1 MRGLVQLHIFVA
13 GGAGVPVVGIVM
25 LPLGAGSVLVLGLVV
40 GVFVAALADAVLAK
54 AVRGL
59 VQLHIFVAGG
69 AGVPV
74 VGVVMLPLGAG
85 SVLVLRS
92 RGRGAGA
99 DVQVLVGTRV
109 GGLGRFK
116 RFFNAAGV
124 FCRLACNILI
134 ALGGR
139 DLHDGFAYLAAFVV
153 QGHAFG
159 VDRIF
164 LVVRHKILEPCQPLD
179 AVAGDL
185 DITFRLA
192 HLNTAV
198 RDGAG
203 RIGQGHIAAVVKA
216 GVAHKRLTA
225 VGRHGN
231 ILCTGIYK
239 KSVCDLV
246 AVTQSSTI
254 AAIGDLDITRAAN
267 SRKADH
273 GSTAATSLNGNV
285 ICIVDVHACVD
296 GNIIFAVK
304 RNAVSALIRVVL
316 IIASHLDPRTV
327 REGQGAIERIG
338 ITGIGIVV
346 VKSVINALRLIVVFP
361 RNALVLVA
369 NQAVGLPCFAVAE
382 CQGACFR
389 GGVRLGADVEVLAGI
404 VLGVLHTVQL
414 MERGALHHNIIA
426 GSIRAGVIYLTND
439 AVVRVLHGQT
449 LGSDRCAL
457 GQVTAVAVP
466 DHHIA
471 AAGDVYRSAHFKGA
485 DVAGIG
491 DSQIPPYTAD
501 PHVTICIGYRY
512 IAARHRVDIHFSG
525 VFRCKIATN
534 LAVDLHITDV
544 FHCHTL

>member
-1 MRGLVQLHIFVA
+1 M
-13 GGAGVPVVGIVM
+13 PVVGVVM
-25 LPLGAGSVLVLGLVV
+25 LPLGAGSMLVLGLVV
-40 GVFVAALADAVLAK
+40 GVFVAALADAVFAEL
-54 AVRGL
+54 VRGL
-59 VQLHIFVAGG
+59 VQLHIFFTGSAGM
-69 AGVPV
+69 PV
-74 VGVVMLPLGAG
+74 VGVVILPLGAG

-109 GGLGRFK
+109 GCLDRFK

-164 LVVRHKILEPCQPLD
+164 LVVRQAIEPCHPLD

-192 HLNTAV
+192 HLNIAV

-203 RIGQGHIAAVVKA
+203 EIGQGHIAAVVKA
-216 GVAHKRLTA
+216 GAAHKRLTA

-239 KSVCDLV
+239 KSVCDLG
-246 AVTQSSTI
+246 AVTQSSAI
-254 AAIGDLDITRAAN
+254 ATIGDLDITRAAN

-273 GSTAATSLNGNV
+273 SSTAAISLNGNV
-285 ICIVDVHACVD
+285 IGIVDVHACVD

-304 RNAVSALIRVVL
+304 RNAVSAPIRVVL
-316 IIASHLDPRTV
+316 IIAPHVDPRTG

-338 ITGIGIVV
+338 IAGIGIVV

-369 NQAVGLPCFAVAE
+369 DQAVGLPCVAVAE

-404 VLGVLHTVQL
+404 VLGVPRTVQL

-426 GSIRAGVIYLTND
+426 GSLRAGVIYLTNG
-439 AVVRVLHGQT
+439 AVVRVFHGQA

-457 GQVTAVAVP
+457 GQFTAVAVP

-471 AAGDVYRSAHFKGA
+471 AAGDVYLSAHFKGA

-491 DSQIPPYTAD
+491 DSQILPYTSNL
-501 PHVTICIGYRY
+501 HVTFCIGYRY
-512 IAARHRVDIHFSG
+512 IAARHCVDIHFSG

>member
-1 MRGLVQLHIFVA
+1 M
-13 GGAGVPVVGIVM
+13 
-25 LPLGAGSVLVLGLVV
+25 LVLRSRGRLL
-40 GVFVAALADAVLAK
+40 VAALADAVLAK
-54 AVRGL
+54 VVRSL
-59 VQLHIFVAGG
+59 AQPHIFVAGG

-74 VGVVMLPLGAG
+74 VGVVILPLGAG

-99 DVQVLVGTRV
+99 DIQVLVGTRV
-109 GGLGRFK
+109 GGLSRFK
-116 RFFNAAGV
+116 RFFNTAGV
-124 FCRLACNILI
+124 ICRLACNILV

-139 DLHDGFAYLAAFVV
+139 DLHDGFAYLATFVV
-153 QGHAFG
+153 HGHAFG

-164 LVVRHKILEPCQPLD
+164 LVVRHEILEPCQPLD

-185 DITFRLA
+185 DITSRLA

-198 RDGAG
+198 CNGAG
-203 RIGQGHIAAVVKA
+203 GVGQSHIAAVGKA
-216 GVAHKRLTA
+216 GVAHKRLPA
-225 VGRHGN
+225 VGRHDN
-231 ILCTGIYK
+231 ILCTGRYK

-246 AVTQSSTI
+246 AVTQSSAI

-285 ICIVDVHACVD
+285 IGIVDVHACVD

-304 RNAVSALIRVVL
+304 RNAVSAMICVVL
-316 IIASHLDPRTV
+316 IIAPHVDPRTG

-338 ITGIGIVV
+338 IAGIGIVV
-346 VKSVINALRLIVVFP
+346 VKSVINAIRLLVVFP

-369 NQAVGLPCFAVAE
+369 DQAVGLPCVAVAE

-404 VLGVLHTVQL
+404 ILDIPRTVQFT
-414 MERGALHHNIIA
+414 ERGALHHNIIA
-426 GSIRAGVIYLTND
+426 VSIRAGVIHLTNG
-439 AVVRVLHGQT
+439 AVVRVFHGQA

-457 GQVTAVAVP
+457 GQFTAVAVP

-471 AAGDVYRSAHFKGA
+471 AAGDVYLSAHFKGA
-485 DVAGIG
+485 DVAGIS
-491 DSQIPPYTAD
+491 DSQIPPYTSNL
-501 PHVTICIGYRY
+501 HVTFCLGYRY
-512 IAARHRVDIHFSG
+512 IAVRHCVDIHFSG

-544 FHCHTL
+544 FHRHTL

>member
-1 MRGLVQLHIFVA
+1 
-13 GGAGVPVVGIVM
+13 M
-25 LPLGAGSVLVLGLVV
+25 LPLGAGSVLVLRSRGRLL
-40 GVFVAALADAVLAK
+40 VAALADAVLAK

-92 RGRGAGA
+92 RGRGSGA

-124 FCRLACNILI
+124 ICRLACNILI

-153 QGHAFG
+153 QDHAFG

-164 LVVRHKILEPCQPLD
+164 LVVRHEILEPCQPLD

-185 DITFRLA
+185 DITSRLA

-198 RDGAG
+198 RNGAG
-203 RIGQGHIAAVVKA
+203 GIGQGHIAAVVKA

-225 VGRHGN
+225 VGRHSN
-231 ILCTGIYK
+231 ILCTGIHDKY
-239 KSVCDLV
+239 VCDLV
-246 AVTQSSTI
+246 AVTQGSAI
-254 AAIGDLDITRAAN
+254 AAIGDLDIARATDI
-267 SRKADH
+267 RKADH
-273 GSTAATSLNGNV
+273 GSTAAISLNGNV
-285 ICIVDVHACVD
+285 IGIADVHACVD

-304 RNAVSALIRVVL
+304 RNAVSAIICVVL
-316 IIASHLDPRTV
+316 IIAPHVDPRTDW
-327 REGQGAIERIG
+327 EGQGAIERIG
-338 ITGIGIVV
+338 IAGIGIAV

-369 NQAVGLPCFAVAE
+369 DQAVGFPCAAVAE

-404 VLGVLHTVQL
+404 VLGIPRTVQL
-414 MERGALHHNIIA
+414 MGRGALHHNIIA
-426 GSIRAGVIYLTND
+426 GILRAGVIYLTNG
-439 AVVRVLHGQT
+439 AAVRVFHGQA

-457 GQVTAVAVP
+457 GQFTAVAVP

-471 AAGDVYRSAHFKGA
+471 VAGDVYRSAHFKGA

-491 DSQIPPYTAD
+491 DSQILPYTSNL
-501 PHVTICIGYRY
+501 HVTFCIGYRY
-512 IAARHRVDIHFSG
+512 IAVRHCVDIHFSG

-544 FHCHTL
+544 FHRHTL